1 MDTEPRS
8 PPIAEPGSSG
18 QTRPLAKIVA
28 ASAVTASLCCLPSVI
43 WVMFAGSSA
52 IVAAD
57 QLSNDLYYSWVRFAL
72 YAVSFCMVSYG
83 LVLYF
88 RNQGVCT
95 LDDAKRERRRVVN
108 TSLAVFTAAITVYLV
123 WNFVILEIVGIA
135 IGLPWEDS
143 AFWN

>member
-1 MDTEPRS
+1 MDSE
-8 PPIAEPGSSG
+8 
-18 QTRPLAKIVA
+18 QTRPLAGLVA
-28 ASAVTASLCCLPSVI
+28 ISAVTASLCCLPSVV
-43 WVMFAGSSA
+43 WVMLAGSSA

-72 YAVSFCMVSYG
+72 YFVSLSMLSYG
-83 LVLYF
+83 LVVYF
-88 RNQGVCT
+88 RNRGICT
-95 LDDAKRERRRVVN
+95 LDDVKRDRRRVVN
-108 TSLAVFTAAITVYLV
+108 TTLAVFTAAIVTYLV

>member
-1 MDTEPRS
+1 MDADQT
-8 PPIAEPGSSG
+8 
-18 QTRPLAKIVA
+18 TRPLAKLVA

-43 WVMFAGSSA
+43 WVMFAGSTA

-72 YAVSFCMVSYG
+72 YGISFSMLAYG

-95 LDDAKRERRRVVN
+95 LDDAKRESRKVVN
-108 TSLAVFTAAITVYLV
+108 TSLAVFTAAIITYLV

>member
-1 MDTEPRS
+1 MSTE
-8 PPIAEPGSSG
+8 
-18 QTRPLAKIVA
+18 QTKPLAKLVA
-28 ASAVTASLCCLPSVI
+28 ASAITASLCCLPSVI
-43 WVMFAGSSA
+43 WVLFAGSSA

-72 YAVSFCMVSYG
+72 YGLSFCMVSYG

-95 LDDAKRERRRVVN
+95 LDDARRERRRVVN
-108 TSLAVFTAAITVYLV
+108 TPLAVFTSAVLAYLV
-123 WNFVILEIVGIA
+123 WNFVILEIIGIA

>member
-1 MDTEPRS
+1 MSTE
-8 PPIAEPGSSG
+8 
-18 QTRPLAKIVA
+18 QTKPLAKLVA
-28 ASAVTASLCCLPSVI
+28 ASAITASLCCLPSVI
-43 WVMFAGSSA
+43 WVLFAGSSA

-72 YAVSFCMVSYG
+72 YGLSFCMVSYG

-95 LDDAKRERRRVVN
+95 LDDARRERRRVVH
-108 TSLAVFTAAITVYLV
+108 TSLAVFTSAVLAYLV
-123 WNFVILEIVGIA
+123 WNFVILEIIGIA

>member
-1 MDTEPRS
+1 
-8 PPIAEPGSSG
+8 
-18 QTRPLAKIVA
+18 
-28 ASAVTASLCCLPSVI
+28 
-43 WVMFAGSSA
+43 MFAGSTA

-72 YAVSFCMVSYG
+72 YGVSFSMLAYG

-95 LDDAKRERRRVVN
+95 LDDARRERRKVVN
-108 TSLAVFTAAITVYLV
+108 TSLATFTAAIITYLV

>member
-1 MDTEPRS
+1 MDMEQEDRK
-8 PPIAEPGSSG
+8 
-18 QTRPLAKIVA
+18 PLATMAVV
-28 ASAVTASLCCLPSVI
+28 SAVTASMCCLPSVV

-72 YAVSFCMVSYG
+72 YALSFAMLSIG
-83 LVLYF
+83 LTMYF
-88 RNQGVCT
+88 RNRGICT
-95 LDDAKRERRRVVN
+95 LDDAKRERNRIAN
-108 TSLAVFTAAITVYLV
+108 TTLAVFTISILTYLF